1 MHKLSIWQ
9 QNINKSP
16 SCQHDIISNIHL
28 TTLGINLI
36 ALQEPALSGS
46 GITIATRDWITIYP
60 TNHANNP
67 LKTRSITLIKASV
80 NSDNWSQLDFPSSD
94 VTVTQ
99 ITGDWGKI
107 TVFNIY
113 KDGESEETVRQLTEY
128 HSNNRASLERT
139 PQGEAHI
146 IWLGDFNRHHPYWD
160 NLEDLRLFTNEATEA
175 AEKLIEAVADAG
187 LKLALPSGI
196 PTHEHSATKR
206 WSRLDQVFLSSHS
219 NTLLISC
226 DTVPDKRGI
235 NTDHLPVHTEL
246 SLEVNTIA
254 AEINPSFWNVNW
266 EDFRT
271 KLAKQL
277 ARTPAPM
284 NISEAAGRPL
294 RRADQSPAGSDMH
307 GNPRTRNHT

>member
-9 QNINKSP
+9 QNVNKSP

-46 GITIATRDWITIYP
+46 GITIAVRDWITIYP
-60 TNHANNP
+60 TNHTNNP

-80 NSDNWSQLDFPSSD
+80 NSDSWSQLNFPSSD

-99 ITGDWGKI
+99 ITGNWGKI

-113 KDGESEETVRQLTEY
+113 NNGESEETVRQLMEY

-160 NLEDLRLFTNEATEA
+160 NPEDSRLFTNKATKA

-187 LKLALPSGI
+187 LELALLSRI

-206 WSRLDQVFLSSHS
+206 
-219 NTLLISC
+219 
-226 DTVPDKRGI
+226 
-235 NTDHLPVHTEL
+235 
-246 SLEVNTIA
+246 
-254 AEINPSFWNVNW
+254 
-266 EDFRT
+266 
-271 KLAKQL
+271 
-277 ARTPAPM
+277 
-284 NISEAAGRPL
+284 
-294 RRADQSPAGSDMH
+294 
-307 GNPRTRNHT
+307 